1 MLILSSYCENPGQ
14 IKLTFSGEISICD
27 KFGRTEYY
35 LAMQAFFFVGI
46 NSHCSKPCSCLDK
59 NSRITLLF
67 CSILFVSKQSLVL
80 ILISIT
86 MQFSQST
93 ILSIAT
99 LMAVISAENVL
110 VALNSDIKSNV
121 QQYLSYVQENTQ
133 ANVAPLLSLYQQAQ
147 TYTDESYTTLV
158 NSDELA
164 SISSFAQELPWYS
177 SRILPELQVSE
188 TTTQETA
195 SETTTQESSPSETS
209 SVVPTTSSEH
219 TSSEHTSSEHTSSEH
234 TSSEEHSS
242 TKTVSSTAG
251 AALIAPGVGL
261 LALGAIALL

>member
-1 MLILSSYCENPGQ
+1 
-14 IKLTFSGEISICD
+14 
-27 KFGRTEYY
+27 
-35 LAMQAFFFVGI
+35 
-46 NSHCSKPCSCLDK
+46 
-59 NSRITLLF
+59 
-67 CSILFVSKQSLVL
+67 
-80 ILISIT
+80 